1 MRVHTKLLWYVF
13 CCYIFNI
20 IYANQVFKCK
30 CAVSPLATHAEPKPL
45 IRIKYLQ
52 QQRCIIFVGFIYIK
66 HLRCSAPQYF
76 NCSIYIMVRCTYCYT
91 ISIYTI
97 VQFIWT
103 STFQKLT
110 FINIH
115 GLSCVY
121 SIGLLYN
128 QKWYQNPKSKELSIN
143 SIILVVL
150 LYSFPFRRVR

>member
-1 MRVHTKLLWYVF
+1 MHNQLFNPYTKTKAIKFLTLGYQLT
-13 CCYIFNI
+13 CY
-20 IYANQVFKCK
+20 YAESE
-30 CAVSPLATHAEPKPL
+30 AL
-45 IRIKYLQ
+45 IRINL
-52 QQRCIIFVGFIYIK
+52 IIERIF
-66 HLRCSAPQYF
+66 
-76 NCSIYIMVRCTYCYT
+76 YT

-128 QKWYQNPKSKELSIN
+128 
-143 SIILVVL
+143 
-150 LYSFPFRRVR
+150 

>member
-1 MRVHTKLLWYVF
+1 MAIQEHDIAFQNKAKHKGQKSNEWAKKILKKEIVF
-13 CCYIFNI
+13 RKDWIN
-20 IYANQVFKCK
+20 
-30 CAVSPLATHAEPKPL
+30 
-45 IRIKYLQ
+45 
-52 QQRCIIFVGFIYIK
+52 
-66 HLRCSAPQYF
+66 
-76 NCSIYIMVRCTYCYT
+76 T

-128 QKWYQNPKSKELSIN
+128 
-143 SIILVVL
+143 
-150 LYSFPFRRVR
+150 